1 MNAGRV
7 VVGGCFG
14 IRSVAGL
21 ARFSYKSKNSLFGG
35 PLLLDEPHSAIDMDR
50 AAKDQA
56 VGPDGVGCRDVVV
69 AVGVCDF
76 HGETVAEAAEW
87 GQ

>member
-1 MNAGRV
+1 M
-7 VVGGCFG
+7 
-14 IRSVAGL
+14 
-21 ARFSYKSKNSLFGG
+21 G

-50 AAKDQA
+50 AANDQA

>member
-1 MNAGRV
+1 M
-7 VVGGCFG
+7 
-14 IRSVAGL
+14 
-21 ARFSYKSKNSLFGG
+21 G
-35 PLLLDEPHSAIDMDR
+35 PLLLDEPHSAIDGGHDTNE
-50 AAKDQA
+50 QA